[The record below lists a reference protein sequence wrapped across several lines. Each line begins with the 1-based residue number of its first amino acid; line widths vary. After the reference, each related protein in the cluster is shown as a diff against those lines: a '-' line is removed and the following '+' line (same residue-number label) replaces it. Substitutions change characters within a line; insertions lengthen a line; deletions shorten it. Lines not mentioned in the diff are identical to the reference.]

1 MSRAR
6 ISVLIATAD
15 RHELLQ
21 DCLAHV
27 IAAASDADEIL
38 VLDQS
43 RGAVSPLQLPSAGAR
58 PLLRHL
64 RCPRRGK
71 SAALNVGVAEARGSL
86 LAFTDDDCRVAP
98 DWLEVMHQ
106 AFARSGEGVALTGR
120 VLAGENEPGAVRAP
134 SLRNDPEA
142 REYRSPRYRDVLF
155 GNNMALPAEA
165 LRRVGVFDE
174 ALGPGT
180 RFPAAEDNDLGYRLL
195 KAGIPIRYL
204 PGLIVRHRS
213 WRAAHQQVDLFRAY
227 GVGQGAF
234 YGKHARCGDWHM
246 LGRMARNLW
255 DGCRDAGGAAILGR
269 GYDFRA
275 SVSFSKGLLWGFFG
289 TAFAAGNG
297 AAAALQAE
305 KP

>member
-15 RHELLQ
+15 RFELME
-21 DCLAHV
+21 DCLAHLAR
-27 IAAASDADEIL
+27 AATPVDEII

-43 RGAVSPLQLPSAGAR
+43 RGAVSPLRLPHNG
-58 PLLRHL
+58 PGPVLRHL

-71 SAALNVGVAEARGSL
+71 SAALNIGVAEARGAL

-98 DWLEVMHQ
+98 DWLEVMHH
-106 AFARSGEGVALTGR
+106 AFERSGGSVALTGR
-120 VLAGENEPGAVRAP
+120 VLAGETEPGAVRAP
-134 SLRNDPEA
+134 SLRDDLEA
-142 REYRSPRYRDVLF
+142 REYRSPLFRDVLF

-165 LRRVGVFDE
+165 LRKVGRFDE
-174 ALGPGT
+174 SLGPGT

-195 KAGIPIRYL
+195 RAGIPIHYL
-204 PGLIVRHRS
+204 PGMTVRHRS
-213 WRAAHQQVDLFRAY
+213 WRGASQQVDLFRAY

-234 YGKHARCGDWHM
+234 YGKHARAGDWHM
-246 LGRMARNLW
+246 LGRMAKNLW

-269 GYDFRA
+269 PYDFRA
-275 SVSFSKGLLWGFFG
+275 SISFSKGLLQGFFG
-289 TAFAAGNG
+289 TAVRGG
-297 AAAALQAE
+297 SGPAAALQAE